1 MNASETVDSLLEM
14 WFIDSKIDETEP
26 SKELSKISILHSKYL
41 EIMSHHNLI
50 VKKIQFE
57 YNTQKKFKTDYLT
70 GELNNPEDLAKH
82 NLEPVRRKIMRQD
95 IQMHLDADEQLIQI
109 LIKKIVNQEM
119 VDICESI
126 IKEIHNRA
134 FVLGNIVKWE
144 MYTGGR

>member
-57 YNTQKKFKTDYLT
+57 YNTQKKLKTDYLT